1 MLEIRLNNNT
11 LHIEGYVNVTEKKSR
26 LITENGKQFRE
37 IVNPLVFQRAISK
50 SDNIDFLLNHDPKLK
65 LGDIKSG
72 VKLYEDNIG
81 LKIEADITD
90 ENTIRSYND
99 NGKFSGFS
107 FGFIANKDNF
117 TVEDGVNIRRLEDI
131 DLIEVSLLEVGYT
144 PAYTGTMILNA
155 ERRSIN
161 DKPVEYRELIIGN
174 VTEDTDNDIEAR
186 ELESMRDY
194 YNLMKYYIEKL

>member
-1 MLEIRLNNNT
+1 MLEIRLNDNT

-65 LGDIKSG
+65 LGDLKSG

-117 TVEDGVNIRRLEDI
+117 TVEDGVKDLPKELFGECTSLETVTLNTAEPPIIYGDI
-131 DLIEVSLLEVGYT
+131 LYMFASNTKIYVPKDSVDIYKSDSSWQQI
-144 PAYTGTMILNA
+144 ADRIFA
-155 ERRSIN
+155 IN
-161 DKPVEYRELIIGN
+161 
-174 VTEDTDNDIEAR
+174 
-186 ELESMRDY
+186 
-194 YNLMKYYIEKL
+194 

>member
-1 MLEIRLNNNT
+1 MEIRMNDGK

-26 LITENGKQFRE
+26 LITEGGKQFRE
-37 IVNPLVFQRAISK
+37 IVNPLVFQRAINK
-50 SDNIDFLLNHDPKLK
+50 ADNVDFLLNHNPNLK

-90 ENTIRSYND
+90 ENAIRSYND

-107 FGFIANKDNF
+107 FGFIANEDSF
-117 TVEDGVNIRRLEDI
+117 TIEDGVNVRKLKDI

-161 DKPVEYRELIIGN
+161 DKPIEYRELIIGN
-174 VTEDTDNDIEAR
+174 ITEDKDNDIKAR

>member
-1 MLEIRLNNNT
+1 MLEIRLNDNT

-37 IVNPLVFQRAISK
+37 IVNPKTFQRAISK

-161 DKPVEYRELIIGN
+161 DKPIEYRELIIGN
-174 VTEDTDNDIEAR
+174 ITEDKDNDIEAR

>member
-1 MLEIRLNNNT
+1 MEIRLNDGK

-26 LITENGKQFRE
+26 LITENGKTFRE
-37 IVNPLVFQRAISK
+37 IVNPLVFQRAINK
-50 SDNIDFLLNHDPKLK
+50 SDSVEFLLNHNPKLK
-65 LGDIKSG
+65 LGDTKSG

-161 DKPVEYRELIIGN
+161 DKPIEYRELIIGN
-174 VTEDTDNDIEAR
+174 ITEDKDNDIEAR

>member
-1 MLEIRLNNNT
+1 M
-11 LHIEGYVNVTEKKSR
+11 
-26 LITENGKQFRE
+26 
-37 IVNPLVFQRAISK
+37 FQRAINK
-50 SDNIDFLLNHDPKLK
+50 ADNVDFLLNHNPNLK

-90 ENTIRSYND
+90 KNAIRSYND

-107 FGFIANKDNF
+107 FGFIANEDSF
-117 TVEDGVNIRRLEDI
+117 TVEDGVNVRKLKDI

-155 ERRSIN
+155 EQRCIN
-161 DKPVEYRELIIGN
+161 DKPIEYRELIIGN
-174 VTEDTDNDIEAR
+174 VTEDKDNDIEAR

>member
-1 MLEIRLNNNT
+1 MEIRMNDGK

-37 IVNPLVFQRAISK
+37 IVNPMVFQRAINK
-50 SDNIDFLLNHDPKLK
+50 SDNVDFLLNHNPNLK
-65 LGDIKSG
+65 LGDIKTG

-81 LKIEADITD
+81 LKIEADID
-90 ENTIRSYND
+90 NEEAIRSYNE

-107 FGFIANKDNF
+107 FGFIANEDDF
-117 TVEDGVNIRRLEDI
+117 SVEDGVNIRKLKDI
-131 DLIEVSLLEVGYT
+131 DLIEVSLLEIGYT
-144 PAYTGTMILNA
+144 PAYTGTMVLNA
-155 ERRSIN
+155 EKRCID
-161 DKPVEYRELIIGN
+161 DKPIEYRELIVDK
-174 VTEDTDNDIEAR
+174 VTEDKDNDIEAR